1 MVRRLRQ
8 LLVGALAITVLAI
21 LPILA
26 QQGTR
31 GGDWKAYGGDE
42 GSTRYSP
49 LDQINR
55 DNIKDL
61 RVAWVWK
68 SDSLLPNPQPGSET
82 TPIMVNGVLYF
93 SMDQKRFVVAADATT
108 GETIWVYR
116 PNEGARFDAAPR
128 KVHRGVSYWTDGR
141 GDERIIFATPGF
153 HLIALNAKTGVPVPN
168 FGNNGIVDMMKDLD
182 IDYKGDPNGR
192 IGNSSPVVISNDVI
206 VVGPAHLRPVKANVK
221 GDVLAYDARTGKN
234 KWNFHTIPRKGEKGY
249 ETWLNGSAE
258 YTGSVGVWGP
268 FSADPELG
276 YVYLNTEAP
285 TNDLWGGARP
295 GANLYSDSLICL
307 DIKTGKMIWYYQ
319 MIHHDIWDYDSP
331 PHPILLDATIDGVR
345 RKLVVQLTK
354 QAFAY
359 VFDRVTGKEIWPI
372 VERPVPQTD
381 IKGEWSSPTQPF
393 PTKPPAFDRQ
403 GITVDDL
410 IDFTPALR
418 AMATQAIESFRIGPV
433 YTPPIEVLPGPNALR
448 GTIQVPGYGGG
459 ANWQSGAAD
468 PETGFV
474 YVGSNTNPTG
484 IGNRKNPNYNPADGD
499 SAEYSQATSP
509 IPQINGLRLLKPP
522 YGRITAYDMNRGDIA
537 YTITNGDT
545 PPNIKAAFEAAGLK
559 NVPPTGSPSQAH
571 LLVTKNFLFATEGS
585 GGQAILHA
593 YDKKTGANI
602 WQAAMPA
609 GPATGIPMTYM
620 HQGKQYIVHAARG
633 PQGSGA
639 QLVAWTVAPPP
650 PAGGGGRGG
659 RGGGRGGAPQGAEP
673 PQ

>member
-1 MVRRLRQ
+1 
-8 LLVGALAITVLAI
+8 LLFGALVLTALAI

-26 QQGTR
+26 QHGTKA
-31 GGDWKAYGGDE
+31 GDWKAYGGDE

-49 LDQINR
+49 LDQING

-68 SDSLLPNPQPGSET
+68 SDSLIPNPQAASET

-93 SMDQKRFVVAADATT
+93 SMDQKRFIVAADAAS

-128 KVHRGVSYWTDGR
+128 KVHRGVSYWTDGKA
-141 GDERIIFATPGF
+141 DERIVFATPGF
-153 HLIALNAKTGVPVPN
+153 HLIALNAKTGVPVAG

-182 IDYKGDPNGR
+182 LDYKGDPNGR

-221 GDVLAYDARTGKN
+221 GDVLAYDARTGK
-234 KWNFHTIPRKGEKGY
+234 KRWTFHTIPRKGEKGY

-319 MIHHDIWDYDSP
+319 MIHHDIWDYDAP
-331 PHPILLDATIDGVR
+331 PHPILVDATVDGVR
-345 RKLVVQLTK
+345 RKLVVQLSK

-381 IKGEWSSPTQPF
+381 IKGEWTNPTQPF

-418 AMATQAIESFRIGPV
+418 AMAAQAIEGFRIGPV
-433 YTPPIEVLPGPNALR
+433 YTPPIEVLAGPNALR

-468 PETGFV
+468 PETGYV
-474 YVGSNTNPTG
+474 YVGSSTNPTG
-484 IGNRKNPNYNPADGD
+484 IGNRKNLNYNPADGD

-522 YGRITAYDMNRGDIA
+522 YGRITAYDMNKGDTA
-537 YTITNGDT
+537 FTIPNGDT
-545 PPNIKAAFEAAGLK
+545 PPNIKAALEAAGVK
-559 NVPPTGSPSQAH
+559 NVSPTGSPSQAH

-602 WQAAMPA
+602 WQGAMPA

-620 HQGKQYIVHAARG
+620 YQGKQYIVHAARG
-633 PQGSGA
+633 PQGGGA

-650 PAGGGGRGG
+650 APGGGGRGA
-659 RGGGRGGAPQGAEP
+659 RGGGPPPGEPQ
-673 PQ
+673 